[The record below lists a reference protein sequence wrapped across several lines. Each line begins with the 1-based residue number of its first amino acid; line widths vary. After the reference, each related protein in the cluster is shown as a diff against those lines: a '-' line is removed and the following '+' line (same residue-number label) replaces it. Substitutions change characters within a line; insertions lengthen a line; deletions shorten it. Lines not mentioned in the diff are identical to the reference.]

1 MLKELFPDLSM
12 FDLMSHCT
20 SWSPNWTDLYFWY
33 LFAYV
38 NRQLQKTY
46 QSNLIPLQ
54 CTVPTV
60 SASNCKI
67 VQISSHDQRTE
78 SLQLAPQPIYTFKY
92 VNIFDVMCTKFSLE
106 TQWIICS
113 STVPRCILWHG
124 FDMSIFSTHNS
135 FTCNVLRICELMA
148 ISKVALDRP
157 VIQIL
162 ELLSADQ
169 SMLGARCWH
178 RLWITHTI

>member
-1 MLKELFPDLSM
+1 MLFSPLNDQTTMLKELFPDLSM

-38 NRQLQKTY
+38 NRQIQKTY

-78 SLQLAPQPIYTFKY
+78 SLQLASQPIYTIY
-92 VNIFDVMCTKFSLE
+92 NIFD
-106 TQWIICS
+106 
-113 STVPRCILWHG
+113 
-124 FDMSIFSTHNS
+124 
-135 FTCNVLRICELMA
+135 
-148 ISKVALDRP
+148 
-157 VIQIL
+157 
-162 ELLSADQ
+162 SADVYQ
-169 SMLGARCWH
+169 VFSWDPVNYLFVNCSQMYFVTWFWTWFWH
-178 RLWITHTI
+178 VYIFNPQFIFWEYVN

>member
-1 MLKELFPDLSM
+1 MLFSPLNDQTTMLKELFPDLSM

-78 SLQLAPQPIYTFKY
+78 SLQLASQPIYTIKYIQHIRLSWCVPTFLLRPSELFVRQLFQDVFCDMVLTCLYFQPTIHSHALYWEY
-92 VNIFDVMCTKFSLE
+92 VN
-106 TQWIICS
+106 
-113 STVPRCILWHG
+113 
-124 FDMSIFSTHNS
+124 
-135 FTCNVLRICELMA
+135 
-148 ISKVALDRP
+148 
-157 VIQIL
+157 
-162 ELLSADQ
+162 
-169 SMLGARCWH
+169 
-178 RLWITHTI
+178 